1 MKLIVRTLVL
11 MYLVIWLVITAC
23 IFPFIMIFVGYD
35 RAEEIVENNSF
46 AKFAE
51 KIIKL

>member
-1 MKLIVRTLVL
+1 MKLIVRILVL
-11 MYLVIWLVITAC
+11 MYLAIWLILTAC

-35 RAEEIVENNSF
+35 RAEEITENNPF
-46 AKFAE
+46 ARFAE